1 MAKVLHGP
9 FSRNNRHL
17 QLAYIEWLNGLESYC
32 LFVGNPEI
40 DLENQNDEFKRFLR
54 ENVIRVSRGIGGYLK
69 LIGIYLRILIGCE
82 YQKIHFYAGY
92 SFLPIKLSFRAFP
105 WLQKIAHLDAALL
118 ASVYR
123 WRKKPLGIYVHF
135 QGCEFRTPQQYNFV
149 LEGTPCKDCNQR
161 FGICGSGFVEYK
173 RARSRRLIALA
184 QKVFVATPDLMRDN
198 DKFVYLP
205 QPYLAESVG
214 ADAQG
219 IEAKYCERDEIVITH
234 SPSDPLKKGTAY
246 LEHEIEKILDE
257 NKKVRYIRLQGLPRK
272 KVYEEMQRSHIFVDQ
287 LLVGAYGNALI
298 EAVTRGNLG
307 ICKLAVNDID
317 IICADHNNIGRA
329 LRDAIAAIENDPRQ
343 VIRQVEHSIGLVLEK
358 HGPKNIYK
366 LLSAAYSQQT

>member
-17 QLAYIEWLNGLESYC
+17 QVAYIEWLNGMQSYC
-32 LFVGNPEI
+32 LLVGKPAI
-40 DLENQNDEFKRFLR
+40 DLENGNDEFERFLR
-54 ENVIRVSRGIGGYLK
+54 ENVIRISRSIGGYLK

-92 SFLPIKLSFRAFP
+92 SFLPIKLSFLAFP

-123 WRKKPLGIYVHF
+123 WRNKPLGIYVHF

-149 LEGTPCKDCNQR
+149 LEGTPCKDCDQR
-161 FGICGSGFVEYK
+161 FGICGSGFVDYK
-173 RARSRRLIALA
+173 RARSGRLIALA
-184 QKVFVATPDLMRDN
+184 RKVFVATPDLMRND

-205 QPYLAESVG
+205 QPYLAESVRP
-214 ADAQG
+214 DARE
-219 IEAKYCERDEIVITH
+219 IETRFSELDQIVIAH

-246 LEHEIEKILDE
+246 LERELEKITNE
-257 NKKVRYIRLQGLPRK
+257 NNRVRYIRLQGLPRK
-272 KVYEEMQRSHIFVDQ
+272 KVYEEMRRSHIFVDQ

-298 EAVTRGNLG
+298 EAATRGNLC

-317 IICADHNNIGRA
+317 IICADHNNVGRV
-329 LRDAIAAIENDPRQ
+329 LRDAIAAIENEPRR
-343 VIRQVEHSIGLVLEK
+343 VIQQVERSIDLVLDK
-358 HGPKNIYK
+358 HGPQNIYK
-366 LLSAAYSQQT
+366 LLSAAYAQ